1 MSWRDR
7 KRGREIIPDGATL
20 QVPRALASWAE
31 HGSPV
36 SGGWQINDFL
46 EVVELEQKE
55 FLEASVVRSKA
66 CGLSLEM
73 NNMHRVIQSGDWCTL
88 CQKSASDERMLAR
101 IVRLV
106 KKLDHLGIAED
117 KMIGV
122 PGGMKKCIEKAKSHE
137 YYNCGTKWKPPWMRE
152 LLVGDDYSE
161 DLVSSPLD
169 EDKQCLIKM
178 HYVPQK
184 NEAFTHICDYNV
196 ALLTHSQPDS

>member
-55 FLEASVVRSKA
+55 FLEASVVRSK
-66 CGLSLEM
+66 CCLSLEM
-73 NNMHRVIQSGDWCTL
+73 NNMHRVIQSGDWCAL

-106 KKLDHLGIAED
+106 KKLDHPGIAED

-122 PGGMKKCIEKAKSHE
+122 PGGMKSVLKKLRVMSITTVVNGNRHGCE
-137 YYNCGTKWKPPWMRE
+137 
-152 LLVGDDYSE
+152 
-161 DLVSSPLD
+161 SSW
-169 EDKQCLIKM
+169 
-178 HYVPQK
+178 
-184 NEAFTHICDYNV
+184 
-196 ALLTHSQPDS
+196 